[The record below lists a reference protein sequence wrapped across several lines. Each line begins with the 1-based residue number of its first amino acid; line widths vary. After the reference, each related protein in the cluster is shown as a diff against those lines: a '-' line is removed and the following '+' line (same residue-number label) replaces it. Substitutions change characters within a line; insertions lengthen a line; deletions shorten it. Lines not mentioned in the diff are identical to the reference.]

1 MNILEELRRDHDRLR
16 VEMADFEVGLATRER
31 LGRFVRELLTHASL
45 EDELLFGELE
55 NSLSGDHGPLAVM
68 REEHEQIEGSLA
80 RLGGADPADE
90 EVRGELARMTSL
102 ARDHFRKEEEVL
114 FAFAER
120 LIDGARLS
128 ALGAVFREGRG
139 QQDARHVGPEVR
151 IADLA
156 REQPATIR
164 VFQQH
169 GVDFCCGGKRSLA
182 EACEKHGISYELLA
196 GDLSATLADVTA
208 ETPER
213 WAERTVIDIVGHIL
227 ARFHSGLRDE
237 LARLEAM
244 AARAR
249 DRHGES
255 ALELH
260 EIAQLVTDLRR
271 EMVPHL
277 ELEEREIFPALMRGE
292 TGSVADLLREAENE
306 HEGVGRMLARLRE
319 LTDGFRPPVEACNT
333 WRGLYH
339 GLSELERDTHLHV
352 HLENN
357 VLFHRLTVEARAV

>member
-1 MNILEELRRDHDRLR
+1 MNILDELRRDHDRLR
-16 VEMADFEVGLATRER
+16 SDLADLEAGRATQDR

-45 EDELLFGELE
+45 EDELLFHELE
-55 NSLSGDHGPLAVM
+55 RDLPADQGPLAMM
-68 REEHEQIEGSLA
+68 REEHEQIEAGLA
-80 RLGGADPADE
+80 RLGGADPADPS
-90 EVRGELARMTSL
+90 VRAEIGGLAGI
-102 ARDHFRKEEEVL
+102 ARDHFRKEEDVL

-139 QQDARHVGPEVR
+139 AQALPQVRPEVR

-164 VFQQH
+164 VFQRH

-182 EACEKHGISYELLA
+182 EACERHGISYDRLA
-196 GDLSATLADVTA
+196 GDLATTLADVTA
-208 ETPER
+208 EAPER
-213 WAERTVIDIVGHIL
+213 WAERTVIDLVGHIL

-244 AARAR
+244 AARSR
-249 DRHGES
+249 DRHGDS
-255 ALELH
+255 ALELF
-260 EIAQLVTDLRR
+260 EVAQVVTDLRR
-271 EMVPHL
+271 EMVAHL
-277 ELEEREIFPALMRGE
+277 DLEEREIFPALMRGE
-292 TGSVADLLREAENE
+292 TGPVLELLREAERE

-357 VLFHRLTVEARAV
+357 VLFHRMTMEARAV

>member
-1 MNILEELRRDHDRLR
+1 MNILDELRRDHDRLR
-16 VEMADFEVGLATRER
+16 AEMADLESGAATQER

-45 EDELLFGELE
+45 EDELLFRELE
-55 NSLSGDHGPLAVM
+55 HGLPGDHGPLAVM
-68 REEHEQIEGSLA
+68 RDEHDRIEGSLA

-90 EVRGELARMTSL
+90 EVRREISGMAAL
-102 ARDHFRKEEEVL
+102 ARDHFDKEEDVL
-114 FAFAER
+114 FVFAER

-139 QQDARHVGPEVR
+139 HSGAPDVRPEVR

-156 REQPATIR
+156 RERPATIR

-169 GVDFCCGGKRSLA
+169 GIDFCCGGKRSLA
-182 EACEKHGISYELLA
+182 EACERHGVSYERLA
-196 GDLSATLADVTA
+196 GDLVETMADVSSEA
-208 ETPER
+208 PER
-213 WAERTVIDIVGHIL
+213 WAERTVIDLVGHIL
-227 ARFHSGLRDE
+227 ARYHSGLRDE

-249 DRHGES
+249 DRHGD
-255 ALELH
+255 LTPELY
-260 EIAQLVTDLRR
+260 EVAQVVTDLRR
-271 EMVPHL
+271 EMVAHL

-292 TGSVADLLREAENE
+292 SGPVLDLLREAERE
-306 HEGVGRMLARLRE
+306 HQGVGLMLARLRE
-319 LTDGFRPPVEACNT
+319 LTGGFRPPAEACNT

-352 HLENN
+352 HMENN
-357 VLFHRLTVEARAV
+357 VLFHRMTMEARAV